1 MDLAFPNGE
10 TARIEEGDSL
20 FIPGGL
26 PHNEIATSDTLELIE
41 VSVPADMGTE
51 SCDPPDSGPASG

>member
-1 MDLAFPNGE
+1 M
-10 TARIEEGDSL
+10 RIEEGDSL

-26 PHNEIATSDTLELIE
+26 PHNEIATSNTLELIE

-51 SCDPPDSGPASG
+51 SCDPPDGGPANG